1 MINITYE
8 QLTDTLRTLG
18 YPVWVKPYDL
28 NAFGIRNPS
37 RVPNTFDDTIGI
49 AYTDCDN
56 RKRILLCPATT
67 DPGLDYLLNPMSNKG
82 TAIMC
87 EGYYKK
93 LWTRGLHKGYP
104 AMVQKSP
111 ARFIRD
117 NNKDTVLNFESKNIV
132 TEIIGANLHRAHQ
145 TLKAMKVGKYS
156 AGCQVVQMAIDLS
169 HILGLVDLQIKYVKT
184 PDLSYAL
191 MSEGNIS

>member
-1 MINITYE
+1 MNRQPEPLPCAYTGVGLRASDRSPEKEISMINITYE
-8 QLTDTLRTLG
+8 QLVDTLRTLG

-37 RVPNTFDDTIGI
+37 RVPNKFDDTIGI

-87 EGYYKK
+87 EGCVIVENVV
-93 LWTRGLHKGYP
+93 YP
-104 AMVQKSP
+104 ET
-111 ARFIRD
+111 
-117 NNKDTVLNFESKNIV
+117 NGGE
-132 TEIIGANLHRAHQ
+132 E
-145 TLKAMKVGKYS
+145 
-156 AGCQVVQMAIDLS
+156 
-169 HILGLVDLQIKYVKT
+169 
-184 PDLSYAL
+184 
-191 MSEGNIS
+191 